1 MIHKILQILFLSAG
15 YSKARPLCVQNNC
28 GQGWCLTSGG
38 LRFILALRIVLPVIT
53 ETLLNRT
60 DKYSGA
66 WLLIALYTMP
76 TVSCCIIS

>member
-1 MIHKILQILFLSAG
+1 M
-15 YSKARPLCVQNNC
+15 SKQLRAKVVFNR
-28 GQGWCLTSGG
+28 GG
-38 LRFILALRIVLPVIT
+38 LRFILALRIALPVIT

-76 TVSCCIIS
+76 AISYCIIY